1 MEGTIGFEEKLTL
14 LLDKA
19 KKKKNVL
26 EYQEVMDFF
35 GEDRPSGEKLDQL
48 FDFLDQ
54 NKVDILRLDAWGRP
68 GHGSVPTGRDGSGG
82 WG

>member
-48 FDFLDQ
+48 FVF
-54 NKVDILRLDAWGRP
+54 
-68 GHGSVPTGRDGSGG
+68 
-82 WG
+82 